1 MMNII
6 IKIKQFILTIRE
18 HLVIIRDMGYGP
30 KD

>member
-6 IKIKQFILTIRE
+6 IKIKQFISNVRE
-18 HLVIIRDMGYGP
+18 HLRIINDTGYGP

>member
-6 IKIKQFILTIRE
+6 IKIKQFIFEMRE
-18 HLVIIRDMGYGP
+18 HLRIINDMGYGP